1 MDNIDIYAL
10 ASKTTVPTLIEQQTA
25 ENPNIGKND
34 KRQNDKRQNDKKDK
48 KTKRQKDAFFSYELG
63 IMSYEL

>member
-10 ASKTTVPTLIEQQTA
+10 ASKTTVPSLIEQQTA

-34 KRQNDKRQNDKKDK
+34 KRQNDKRQKKTKRQKRQKDK
-48 KTKRQKDAFFSYELG
+48 KTKRQKGRL
-63 IMSYEL
+63 LPPLC

>member
-10 ASKTTVPTLIEQQTA
+10 ASKTTDPSLIEQQTA

-34 KRQNDKRQNDKKDK
+34 KRQNDKRQNDKRQKDKKDKKDK
-48 KTKRQKDAFFSYELG
+48 KTKRRFFQL
-63 IMSYEL
+63 